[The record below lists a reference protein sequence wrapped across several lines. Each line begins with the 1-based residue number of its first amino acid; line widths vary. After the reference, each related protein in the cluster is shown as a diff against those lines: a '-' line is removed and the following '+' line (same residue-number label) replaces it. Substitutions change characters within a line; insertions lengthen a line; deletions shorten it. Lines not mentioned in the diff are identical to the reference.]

1 MKERVKQRVQAVL
14 TALGF
19 ITKVKEKTMTNDDW
33 SQFYTNYKAQFG
45 ITLEEDNAIA
55 DEPPAAPE
63 ATTISSELQQEVATF
78 IEGLSGNQGEQHD
91 EPLTME
97 SMIRAMMGVITT
109 MQKQPESSA
118 PVTVVKADA
127 KVLPVV
133 LGTCAHSDTHLFGIE
148 HPIFAKSAWYNQV
161 MTNRKMHDSA
171 LTTEEVSAFSE
182 SFRDYTRSITA
193 RVQELHLSNQLGLLD
208 YKTMAAGQFA
218 IDYGEL
224 KIEFGKEYL
233 TRRQD
238 MIIAYLRTLKTVD
251 HIFPWRSGI
260 QDGEIIPTAFFGEF
274 SQRYQAGEVFKGSA
288 KISQEIARVSDVM
301 IKYKFEDLIAL
312 EKQYIGYLNKEGS
325 DVMKWTFIEWLLVYI
340 YKAMFNEQVRRRV
353 IGVLVPVQEG
363 VDNPAMFAADGV
375 LRAIE
380 RVEEGMKVLPYK
392 NLKTYTQATIVDY
405 VETFFEEVNKI
416 LPSLDGM
423 KLYINEKHI
432 PCTVRGSGVNM
443 VRTLIM
449 PDRKCRQLITLW
461 NNLSR
466 FRTWTT
472 MTTRCGSLFPVI

>member
-1 MKERVKQRVQAVL
+1 MKPENESLFYQRFNLLYMKERVKQRVQAVL

-33 SQFYTNYKAQFG
+33 GQFYTNYKAQFG

-55 DEPPAAPE
+55 DEPPTAPE
-63 ATTISSELQQEVATF
+63 ATVISSELQQEVATF
-78 IEGLSGNQGEQHD
+78 IEGLSGSQGEQHD

-97 SMIRAMMGVITT
+97 SMIRAMMGAITT

-133 LGTCAHSDTHLFGIE
+133 LGTCAHSDTHLFGID
-148 HPIFAKSAWYNQV
+148 HPLFAKSAWYNQV

-288 KISQEIARVSDVM
+288 KISQEIAGC
-301 IKYKFEDLIAL
+301 
-312 EKQYIGYLNKEGS
+312 Q
-325 DVMKWTFIEWLLVYI
+325 T
-340 YKAMFNEQVRRRV
+340 
-353 IGVLVPVQEG
+353 
-363 VDNPAMFAADGV
+363 
-375 LRAIE
+375 
-380 RVEEGMKVLPYK
+380 
-392 NLKTYTQATIVDY
+392 
-405 VETFFEEVNKI
+405 
-416 LPSLDGM
+416 
-423 KLYINEKHI
+423 
-432 PCTVRGSGVNM
+432 
-443 VRTLIM
+443 
-449 PDRKCRQLITLW
+449 
-461 NNLSR
+461 
-466 FRTWTT
+466 
-472 MTTRCGSLFPVI
+472 